1 MTSDHDDQVTA
12 LALDEAA
19 RSFHALRPR
28 LCAIAFRVLGSRAE
42 AEDVVQEAWVRWQC
56 TDRSQVQAP
65 HAFLA
70 TMTTRL
76 AINVAQSARMRQ
88 ETHAGLNEPSDTHLA
103 PEAGAE
109 QREELRTAVV
119 VLLERLGPTERAAYV
134 LRAAFDY
141 PYEQIADLLQT
152 TPANA
157 RQLFSRARRHLS
169 GDRCTTADPAAHGRL
184 FAAFVVAAQSG
195 HMTAL
200 LRILAA
206 DIRGVRV
213 RRVAGAEEPWPPS
226 RRRRVARSAARHS
239 RPVGRGVGGSHLT
252 SSRNSVALPPGG
264 RGLAPLS

>member
-1 MTSDHDDQVTA
+1 MTSDHGDQVTA

-28 LCAIAFRVLGSRAE
+28 LCAIAFRVLGSRVE

-65 HAFLA
+65 YAFLA
-70 TMTTRL
+70 TVTARL

-88 ETHAGLNEPSDTHLA
+88 ETHAGLEPSDSHIP

-109 QREELRTAVV
+109 QREALRTAVV
-119 VLLERLGPTERAAYV
+119 VLLERLGPTERAVYV

-152 TPANA
+152 TPTNA

-169 GDRCTTADPAAHGRL
+169 SDRCATADPAAHGRL

-206 DIRGVRV
+206 DARSVRV
-213 RRVAGAEEPWPPS
+213 RRVAGAEEPWPTSP
-226 RRRRVARSAARHS
+226 RRRVGRSCTRHS
-239 RPVGRGVGGSHLT
+239 RPAGRTGGGGNAVEVLTGGSGPT
-252 SSRNSVALPPGG
+252 PLP
-264 RGLAPLS
+264 